1 MFTSLAF
8 QYAKKILYYI
18 FPQAAII
25 FPPQKGFR
33 RADAPYKDPPPAPRR
48 KGRACRKTLSF
59 PIVGLN
65 EFAEKPHFLRGG
77 RIAAKFFAKQLPEK
91 RKNGGTFKISARRV
105 QTFLQETCL
114 SYKNGRYL
122 HLKQKNLK
130 FTFDHL
136 ASFLL
141 QNG

>member
-33 RADAPYKDPPPAPRR
+33 RADAPYKDPPPSPRR

-59 PIVGLN
+59 PIVGLKRICGKTAS
-65 EFAEKPHFLRGG
+65 FARRKNRREV
-77 RIAAKFFAKQLPEK
+77 FAKQLPEK
-91 RKNGGTFKISARRV
+91 RKNGGTFKISARGV

-114 SYKNGRYL
+114 SYKNGAISPFKTKKSEIYV
-122 HLKQKNLK
+122 
-130 FTFDHL
+130 
-136 ASFLL
+136 
-141 QNG
+141 